1 MAVEYGNQS
10 RGEFKQNLYKMRI
23 ENVYVKILWRG
34 SKRGKLLYTSFI
46 SADYC
51 TQFTHNTHCRIMT
64 PFFSIEIL

>member
-34 SKRGKLLYTSFI
+34 LKRGKLLYTSSCVSSPPTI
-46 SADYC
+46 VL
-51 TQFTHNTHCRIMT
+51 N
-64 PFFSIEIL
+64 